1 MFMNKK
7 YNVNSELA
15 KFFTEDLLEEL
26 LHRDNISE

>member
-1 MFMNKK
+1 MNNK

-15 KFFTEDLLEEL
+15 KFSTEDLLEEL